1 MGINLGD
8 LARSKIVFGGG
19 TTLLAAAAFMTTVDQ
34 WRSAEFLLLLAG
46 SWVWLWLWY
55 RPYISTRHDTAVI
68 AGSALAVFIF
78 CHVIEDYRQTR
89 ILALNNGLLLPAD
102 DLSPPTRCTNFTPD
116 YRVFLFGS
124 VGMAT
129 NVFPHDIIRTHD
141 SVLNRDVSLM
151 SIDLINGS
159 LAISA
164 TIEGADRRSIAVLE
178 KNKWKVN
185 PNNIMS
191 KNPDFSTLIV
201 YDQLNERAL
210 YVRYMNSQTIKVSAI
225 LRHEGRRIE
234 IDDQGIKPNRQGI
247 IEIGCIVDMNARGAF
262 IRY

>member
-89 ILALNNGLLLPAD
+89 ILALNNGLLLAAD

-141 SVLNRDVSLM
+141 SVLNRDVS
-151 SIDLINGS
+151 
-159 LAISA
+159 
-164 TIEGADRRSIAVLE
+164 GADRRSIAVLE

-191 KNPDFSTLIV
+191 KENPDFRTLIV